1 MNLVLIKAYLSLI
14 IQMLMDWNVL
24 KMVLVLL
31 LAAEGQLGALV
42 QLISVALTRYVHHNE
57 VLTELVLIRV
67 IHSD

>member
-1 MNLVLIKAYLSLI
+1 
-14 IQMLMDWNVL
+14 MLMDWNVL